1 MVPAVTLGMKFHMAS
16 LISQPEAFSQNFFQA
31 ADIIR

>member
-1 MVPAVTLGMKFHMAS
+1 MKCHMAS
-16 LISQPEAFSQNFFQA
+16 LISQPEAFSHNFFQA